1 MIKFELHNYHT
12 SFFAGLGKLVHLS
25 SHTWST
31 GSANDISKIHQI
43 SINVF
48 QSLQAGRFVPL
59 LYRYVCWSNEEEI
72 VSRGPPAFGRSALEW
87 KGPARATCVH
97 PCMCASTWMGSSLRL
112 AKEKVFIQTITGVRR
127 SLPSWSMGPAKFSR
141 PTTDSSWRRVT
152 WYESITPSHCER
164 TVDMVWGQGQ
174 SHVPEI
180 YLNP

>member
-12 SFFAGLGKLVHLS
+12 SLFAALGTHVHLS
-25 SHTWST
+25 SHTWRT
-31 GSANDISKIHQI
+31 GSANDISEIH
-43 SINVF
+43 
-48 QSLQAGRFVPL
+48 RFVPL

-97 PCMCASTWMGSSLRL
+97 PCMCASTWMVSSLRL

-174 SHVPEI
+174 THWLFLAHFGEFKS
-180 YLNP
+180 

>member
-1 MIKFELHNYHT
+1 MIKFELHSYHT
-12 SFFAGLGKLVHLS
+12 SLFAALGTHVHLS
-25 SHTWST
+25 NHTWRT
-31 GSANDISKIHQI
+31 GSANDISEIH
-43 SINVF
+43 
-48 QSLQAGRFVPL
+48 RFFHL
-59 LYRYVCWSNEEEI
+59 LYSYVCWSNEEEI

-152 WYESITPSHCER
+152 WYEGITPSHCER
-164 TVDMVWGQGQ
+164 TVDMV
-174 SHVPEI
+174 
-180 YLNP
+180 